1 MWLFYGR
8 IEGGKYLS
16 PITVFKLRT
25 NRDKLILE
33 HCCSVFVCFLK
44 SPEFLK
50 KGYERLKSPVERIQ
64 MCLDEIREKHELPIK
79 EEE

>member
-44 SPEFLK
+44 SP
-50 KGYERLKSPVERIQ
+50 VERIQ